1 MRILYDG
8 ELYGWQATGGVNRYF
23 ANVISG
29 LPRDFEPAL
38 LVARERAGRHPTHPN
53 LKVYE
58 FGHRSPVLERLSPRL
73 GRRYAG
79 RRDRRLWE
87 EVAGAR
93 FDVFHPTYYTL
104 MAGRAVNSYG
114 APAVVTVW
122 DMIHELFPDE
132 MDPAGE
138 HAALKRSAILAAD
151 RLVCISENTKR
162 DLLERFPTIPE
173 ARVSVTHLASDLSAE
188 LSHGPEP
195 VPTRPF
201 YLYVGARQERYKNFD
216 GLLRAFAR
224 AAEVKKELALCV
236 VGRPFTEDEERRVNE
251 LGLAGRVE
259 HYGPAGD
266 THLAKLYRHSL
277 ALVYPSL
284 YEGFGIPPLEAMAC
298 GTVAVVSNASSLP
311 EVVGDAGLLF
321 DPRALDEL
329 TDILLSLT
337 ENDALRRGLIEKGRL
352 RAREFSWAK
361 TVAQTVEVYRS
372 VAAGS

>member
-38 LVARERAGRHPTHPN
+38 LVARERAGRHPSHPN

-58 FGHRSPVLERLSPRL
+58 FGRRSPVLERLSPRL
-73 GRRYAG
+73 GRRHADA
-79 RRDRRLWE
+79 RDRRLWGA
-87 EVAGAR
+87 VGRAR

-104 MAGRAVNSYG
+104 MGGRGVGSYG

-122 DMIHELFPDE
+122 DMIHELFPEE
-132 MDPAGE
+132 MDPSGE
-138 HAALKRSAILAAD
+138 HAALKRAAVLAAG
-151 RLVCISENTKR
+151 RVVCISENTKK

-173 ARVSVTHLASDLSAE
+173 SRVSVTHLASDLSAA

-195 VPTRPF
+195 VPARPY
-201 YLYVGARQERYKNFD
+201 YLYVGARQERYKNFG
-216 GLLRAFAR
+216 GLLSAFAR
-224 AAEVKKELALCV
+224 AAGARKELALCV
-236 VGRPFTEDEERRVNE
+236 VGRPFTDGEQRLVAD

-259 HYGPAGD
+259 HYGPAAD
-266 THLAKLYRHSL
+266 SHLAKLYRHSL

-284 YEGFGIPPLEAMAC
+284 YEGFGIPPLEAMSC

-337 ENDALRRGLIEKGRL
+337 EDDALRRRLIEKGGQ
-352 RAREFSWAK
+352 RAREFSWAR

-372 VAAGS
+372 LAGR